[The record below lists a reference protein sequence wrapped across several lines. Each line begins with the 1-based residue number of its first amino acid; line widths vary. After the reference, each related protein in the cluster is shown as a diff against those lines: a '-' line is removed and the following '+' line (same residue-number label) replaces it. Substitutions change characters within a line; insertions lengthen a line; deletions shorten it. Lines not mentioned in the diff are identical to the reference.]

1 MRLRGR
7 DTSALAVG
15 SVVSGLLAYVF
26 FAATT
31 RALGPEAA
39 APVSVLWTYWSFSAA
54 ALTFPAQHWIART
67 VTLHQDESDV
77 RSALPRLSRLLLLVA
92 LVVGL
97 LSWLA
102 RDELFHRDGL
112 AFPALM
118 AGVTLGSGVMGLA
131 RGTLT
136 GRRRFGSVAAAYV
149 AENTV
154 RCLSVGLLVL
164 GGVKDPVAYG
174 VVLLGG
180 NLVVLMWPSS
190 LRLGPSTDR
199 VSSESALRF
208 LSGASGGQLLG
219 QAVLTGGPVVLA
231 LGGGTAVEVTALFA
245 GLALFRAP
253 YTIFLGLVSQLTG
266 LFTTLVAQDRRVTL
280 LHAHRAIV
288 SAVIAGAVMAA
299 AVGVVAGPGSV
310 RMIFGPEVRLEPE
323 QTTLLAVGSAV
334 ALGNLVLTLLLLA
347 LDRSTGVARAW
358 LVSCL
363 GAGVF
368 FAVADLAPLD
378 RTCWTFLLAQAGAFV
393 VLLVEES
400 RGRSRLPLEAHGG
413 RSTVAPPTL

>member
-26 FAATT
+26 FATTT

-67 VTLHQDESDV
+67 VALHHDESDV
-77 RSALPRLSRLLLLVA
+77 RSALPRLSCILLLVA

-118 AGVTLGSGVMGLA
+118 AGVTLGSGVLGLS

-136 GRRRFGSVAAAYV
+136 GRRRFGSVATALV
-149 AENTV
+149 AEHTL
-154 RCLSVGLLVL
+154 RCLSAGLLVL

-174 VVLLGG
+174 VALLVGH
-180 NLVVLMWPSS
+180 LVVVMWPSS
-190 LRLGPSTDR
+190 LRLGPLTDR
-199 VSSESALRF
+199 VRNRASALRF
-208 LSGASGGQLLG
+208 LSGASGGQLLA
-219 QAVLTGGPVVLA
+219 QVALTGGPVVLA

-245 GLALFRAP
+245 GLALF
-253 YTIFLGLVSQLTG
+253 
-266 LFTTLVAQDRRVTL
+266 
-280 LHAHRAIV
+280 
-288 SAVIAGAVMAA
+288 
-299 AVGVVAGPGSV
+299 
-310 RMIFGPEVRLEPE
+310 
-323 QTTLLAVGSAV
+323 
-334 ALGNLVLTLLLLA
+334 
-347 LDRSTGVARAW
+347 
-358 LVSCL
+358 
-363 GAGVF
+363 
-368 FAVADLAPLD
+368 
-378 RTCWTFLLAQAGAFV
+378 
-393 VLLVEES
+393 
-400 RGRSRLPLEAHGG
+400 
-413 RSTVAPPTL
+413 